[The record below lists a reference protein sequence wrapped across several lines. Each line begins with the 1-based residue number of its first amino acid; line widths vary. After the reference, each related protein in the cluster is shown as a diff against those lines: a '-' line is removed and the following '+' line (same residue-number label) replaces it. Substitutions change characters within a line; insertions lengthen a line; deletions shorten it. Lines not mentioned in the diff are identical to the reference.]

1 MNRMGS
7 KRWLNA
13 IVLITLIHVGV
24 ISFLWQQGLIQP
36 PHWVDTQIVASAPE
50 AQGAATAV
58 SPIDTSMMPPP
69 SVNTLAAVPIPKNN
83 QAAVLRA
90 DHGVKAEPSSVPMA
104 VPSTQSVTEHPTVSR
119 PNSNAAASSGSAVGG
134 SSISGASGVFANNAA
149 NRVAM
154 GKASAGATNSAAEL
168 TEPTH
173 IGGHLRNPKPPY
185 PDFSRDAG
193 EQGVVTLS
201 VMVEPNGR
209 ASSVDV
215 VKGSGYS
222 RLDRSAH
229 DTVLNQYRFIPA
241 TRGGQPIA
249 YRYRF
254 SIVFNLN
261 KAS

>member
-69 SVNTLAAVPIPKNN
+69 SVNALAAVSIAKNN

-90 DHGVKAEPSSVPMA
+90 DHGVKPEPSSVPMA
-104 VPSTQSVTEHPTVSR
+104 MPSTQSVTEHPTVSR
-119 PNSNAAASSGSAVGG
+119 PNSNSAASSGSAVGG
-134 SSISGASGVFANNAA
+134 SISGASGVFANHAA

-154 GKASAGATNSAAEL
+154 GKASASAANSAGEL

-185 PDFSRDAG
+185 PEFSRDAG

-201 VMVEPNGR
+201 VMVEPNGHT
-209 ASSVDV
+209 SSVEV

-229 DTVLNQYRFIPA
+229 DTVLHQYRFIPA
-241 TRGGQPIA
+241 TRGGQPIP

-254 SIVFNLN
+254 SIVFTLN

>member
-1 MNRMGS
+1 MSS
-7 KRWLNA
+7 KRWLNTVA
-13 IVLITLIHVGV
+13 LITLIHVGV

-69 SVNTLAAVPIPKNN
+69 SVNALAAVSIAKNN

-90 DHGVKAEPSSVPMA
+90 DHGVKPEPSSVPMA
-104 VPSTQSVTEHPTVSR
+104 MPSTQSVTEHPTVSR
-119 PNSNAAASSGSAVGG
+119 PNSNSAASSGSAVGG
-134 SSISGASGVFANNAA
+134 SISGASGVFANHAA

-154 GKASAGATNSAAEL
+154 GKASASAANSAGEL

-185 PDFSRDAG
+185 PEFSRDAG

-201 VMVEPNGR
+201 VMVEPNGHT
-209 ASSVDV
+209 SSVEV

-229 DTVLNQYRFIPA
+229 DTVLHQYRFIPA
-241 TRGGQPIA
+241 TRGGQPIP

>member
-1 MNRMGS
+1 MSS
-7 KRWLNA
+7 KRWFDILL
-13 IVLITLIHVGV
+13 LIALIHVGV
-24 ISFLWQQGLIQP
+24 ITFLWDQGLIQP
-36 PHWVDTQIVASAPE
+36 LHWVDTQIVASAPKV
-50 AQGAATAV
+50 QGVETATTAV
-58 SPIDTSMMPPP
+58 NADMTAVA
-69 SVNTLAAVPIPKNN
+69 SVNTLAAVSIAKNN
-83 QAAVLRA
+83 QAAASRA

-104 VPSTQSVTEHPTVSR
+104 AQSTQSVTEHPIVSR
-119 PNSNAAASSGSAVGG
+119 SNANAAASSGSAAGG
-134 SSISGASGVFANNAA
+134 SISGASGVFANHAA
-149 NRVAM
+149 NNIAM
-154 GKASAGATNSAAEL
+154 GQASASAANSGGEL

-185 PDFSRDAG
+185 PEFSRDAG

-241 TRGGQPIA
+241 TRGGQPIP

>member
-13 IVLITLIHVGV
+13 IVLIALIHVGV
-24 ISFLWQQGLIQP
+24 ITFLWDQGLIQP

-50 AQGAATAV
+50 VQGVETATTAV
-58 SPIDTSMMPPP
+58 NADMTAAVP

-104 VPSTQSVTEHPTVSR
+104 AQSTPSVNEHPIVSR

-134 SSISGASGVFANNAA
+134 SIRGDSGVFANN
-149 NRVAM
+149 VAM
-154 GKASAGATNSAAEL
+154 GKVRASAVNSGGEL

-185 PDFSRDAG
+185 PEFSRDAG

-229 DTVLNQYRFIPA
+229 DTVLNQYRFTPA
-241 TRGGQPIA
+241 TRGGQPIP